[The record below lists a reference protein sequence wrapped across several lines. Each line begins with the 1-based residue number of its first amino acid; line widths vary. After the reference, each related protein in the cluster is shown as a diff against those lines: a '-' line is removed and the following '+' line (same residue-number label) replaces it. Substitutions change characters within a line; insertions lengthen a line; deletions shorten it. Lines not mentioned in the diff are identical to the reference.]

1 MEKIWVGSKF
11 KVQKVPGSHHK
22 ERNRKKKMV
31 PPRTVAVKGKER
43 NEKKKRKKK
52 KEKNKQWS
60 HTMGKKSQ
68 GENAK
73 KYGDSKNCWEGI

>member
-1 MEKIWVGSKF
+1 MGGF

-31 PPRTVAVKGKER
+31 PPRTVAVKGKQR
-43 NEKKKRKKK
+43 NEKKKEKKDK
-52 KEKNKQWS
+52 DKQWS

-73 KYGDSKNCWEGI
+73 NCWEGI

>member
-1 MEKIWVGSKF
+1 MGGF
-11 KVQKVPGSHHK
+11 KVQKVPGSHQK

-31 PPRTVAVKGKER
+31 PPTTVAVKGKER
-43 NEKKKRKKK
+43 NEKKKRKKDK
-52 KEKNKQWS
+52 DKQWS

-73 KYGDSKNCWEGI
+73 KYEDGKNCWEGI